1 MNKNLQDMKNSII
14 DGQLLNSILSILPLI
29 IGIVII
35 LDQKEKANKKDGFL
49 SDRQSQNLALI
60 AKIIFI
66 FVVIYSLKLNYDSY
80 DLARKTNQNTN
91 SLKLQIN
98 ASYLS
103 LIAAFIN
110 LYVVLTNYSDSS
122 FQPAEIK
129 NNYI

>member
-49 SDRQSQNLALI
+49 TNQESQNLALL
-60 AKIIFI
+60 AKVI
-66 FVVIYSLKLNYDSY
+66 FVFIVLHSIELNYESY
-80 DLARKTNQNTN
+80 DLAKETNQNTS
-91 SLKLQIN
+91 SLQLQIGS
-98 ASYLS
+98 SYLS
-103 LIAAFIN
+103 LIVALIG

-122 FQPAEIK
+122 FQPAEIE
-129 NNYI
+129 NSYI

>member
-49 SDRQSQNLALI
+49 TNKESQNLALL
-60 AKIIFI
+60 AKVI
-66 FVVIYSLKLNYDSY
+66 FVFIVLHSIELNYESY
-80 DLARKTNQNTN
+80 DLARKTNQNTS
-91 SLKLQIN
+91 SLKLQIG

-103 LIAAFIN
+103 LIVALIG
-110 LYVVLTNYSDSS
+110 LYVVLTNYSNSS
-122 FQPAEIK
+122 FQPAEIE
-129 NNYI
+129 NSYI

>member
-35 LDQKEKANKKDGFL
+35 LVQKEKANKKDGFL

>member
-49 SDRQSQNLALI
+49 TNKESQNLALL
-60 AKIIFI
+60 AKVI
-66 FVVIYSLKLNYDSY
+66 FVFIVLHSIELNYESY
-80 DLARKTNQNTN
+80 DLAKETNQNTS
-91 SLKLQIN
+91 SLKLQIGS
-98 ASYLS
+98 SYLS
-103 LIAAFIN
+103 LIVSLIG

-122 FQPAEIK
+122 FQPAEIE
-129 NNYI
+129 NSYI

>member
-1 MNKNLQDMKNSII
+1 MNKNLQNRKNYII
-14 DGQLLNSILSILPLI
+14 EGQLLTSILTILSIV
-29 IGIVII
+29 IGIIII

-80 DLARKTNQNTN
+80 DLAKETNQNTS
-91 SLKLQIN
+91 SLELQIN

-103 LIAAFIN
+103 LIAALIN

-122 FQPAEIK
+122 FQPAEIE
-129 NNYI
+129 NSYI

>member
-35 LDQKEKANKKDGFL
+35 LDPKEKANKKDGFL
-49 SDRQSQNLALI
+49 TNKESQNLALL
-60 AKIIFI
+60 AKVI
-66 FVVIYSLKLNYDSY
+66 FVFIVLHSIELNYESY
-80 DLARKTNQNTN
+80 DLAKETNQNTS
-91 SLKLQIN
+91 SLELQIN

-103 LIAAFIN
+103 IIAALIN

-122 FQPAEIK
+122 FQPAEIE
-129 NNYI
+129 NSYI

>member
-49 SDRQSQNLALI
+49 TNKESQNLALL
-60 AKIIFI
+60 AKVI
-66 FVVIYSLKLNYDSY
+66 FVFIVLHSIELNYESY
-80 DLARKTNQNTN
+80 DLAKETNQNTS
-91 SLKLQIN
+91 SLQLQIGS
-98 ASYLS
+98 SYLS
-103 LIAAFIN
+103 LIVALIG

-122 FQPAEIK
+122 FQPAEIE
-129 NNYI
+129 NSYI

>member
-1 MNKNLQDMKNSII
+1 M
-14 DGQLLNSILSILPLI
+14 
-29 IGIVII
+29 
-35 LDQKEKANKKDGFL
+35 
-49 SDRQSQNLALI
+49 
-60 AKIIFI
+60 
-66 FVVIYSLKLNYDSY
+66 IYSLKLNYDSY

-122 FQPAEIK
+122 FQPAEIE
-129 NNYI
+129 NSYI